1 MNRKWNGA
9 VRAWMILALLAG
21 SVHAASAQRTLGVS
35 VEQDV
40 GEIRELRIAIP
51 ATEIRIVPGPAG
63 EITVTGTMPMS
74 TWEFWQG
81 DGWLR
86 SPEEGSYVLQ
96 LLGYSSTGL
105 DGRLEV
111 AVPPVVRLVVGGG
124 PNVRVSSRVT
134 ELVSIS
140 SSRSNLVIERG
151 TGTRHVEIDKFGGNV
166 ELRTPELRTA
176 RVNGLET
183 SVMLIADRP
192 ENLDITTMTG
202 NLNIHI
208 DYLVTGV
215 HQFTTTSGTID
226 FHVDEAIDGT
236 LTLQT
241 VEGRVEGPDFGPT
254 EIPTVEL
261 IYEGAQA
268 RVNIRT
274 FSGDVRTRVTTGQEY
289 RLPHEND

>member
-1 MNRKWNGA
+1 
-9 VRAWMILALLAG
+9 MILALLVG

-81 DGWLR
+81 GGWIR
-86 SPEEGSYVLQ
+86 SPEEGAYVLQ
-96 LLGYSSTGL
+96 LLAYSPSERPS
-105 DGRLEV
+105 GRLEI
-111 AVPPVVRLVVGGG
+111 AVPSVVRLIVGRGQ
-124 PNVRVSSRVT
+124 NVRVSSRVT

-140 SSRSNLVIERG
+140 SSPSNLVMERG
-151 TGTRHVEIDKFGGNV
+151 TGTRHVEIDSFGGTV
-166 ELRTPELRTA
+166 ELRTPELQTA

-192 ENLDITTMTG
+192 KALEITTMTG

-208 DYLVTGV
+208 DNLVTGV
-215 HQFTTTSGTID
+215 HQFATTSGSID
-226 FHVDEAIDGT
+226 FHVDEAIDAT
-236 LTLQT
+236 LMLQT
-241 VEGRVEGPDFGPT
+241 VEGRLAPPETGPIEVQT
-254 EIPTVEL
+254 AEL
-261 IYEGAQA
+261 IYEGANA

-274 FSGDVRTRVTTGQEY
+274 FSGDIRTRVTTGQEY
-289 RLPHEND
+289 RLPHESN